1 MNQARFYFFE
11 LVRFFADV
19 NDLTNTNVAPLQQ
32 ADSLFSTRFS
42 SRIGALRPRMKRIF
56 TQNIAIRLDACN
68 APTPV
73 EALRRNSVMLS
84 SVLIDPGHL
93 QPAARI
99 QFIWRDQM
107 KLFRVN
113 PRRMPE
119 LLHMA

>member
-1 MNQARFYFFE
+1 MNCARFYFFE
-11 LVRFFADV
+11 QVRFSADV

-42 SRIGALRPRMKRIF
+42 SRVGTLRPRMKRIF
-56 TQNIAIRLDACN
+56 TQNIAVGLDACN

-84 SVLIDPGHL
+84 TVLIDPGHL

-107 KLFRVN
+107 KFFGVDAR
-113 PRRMPE
+113 
-119 LLHMA
+119 